1 VTVDD
6 WVLKSAKAE
15 GSRGAKLTFFIIFQ
29 PPRRKKNWQVNSGH
43 NPTSW
48 PPPAHRQ
55 AIHVGS
61 GDTLGCGSG
70 TAVLGNIISRHVS
83 PSISYMS
90 YNELFEWK
98 SAFQPSS
105 LVTCGS
111 QSQPSPLQGAVFLKI
126 SPFLTAGLLYG
137 IQIPISWGV
146 IQAAPLA
153 RQCPHGGNASV
164 KCITRE

>member
-1 VTVDD
+1 MDD

-15 GSRGAKLTFFIIFQ
+15 GSRVAKLTFFNHSG
-29 PPRRKKNWQVNSGH
+29 PKKKNWQVNSGH

-90 YNELFEWK
+90 YSELLEWK
-98 SAFQPSS
+98 SALQPSS

-126 SPFLTAGLLYG
+126 SPFLTAGHCCPAIWHPNPDFLG
-137 IQIPISWGV
+137 RHSGGAFGAPMSAWG
-146 IQAAPLA
+146 
-153 RQCPHGGNASV
+153 
-164 KCITRE
+164 